1 MGVVIVREIAGTA
14 QLYRLWP
21 RFCYACVVTRVTLT
35 PRVEVRVYVYAN
47 WQLFRLV
54 GFYSLAMN
62 AHGL

>member
-1 MGVVIVREIAGTA
+1 MGVVIVRETAGTA

-21 RFCYACVVTRVTLT
+21 RFCYVCVVTRVTLT
-35 PRVEVRVYVYAN
+35 PRVEVRVY
-47 WQLFRLV
+47 FRLV